1 MILWDCFTYFC
12 LKAKQ
17 QRGKE
22 KGVDVAREG
31 ERETEW
37 IGEGTAAERWFS
49 TCYFTS
55 SNGHNSWRWTRS
67 QPGAPSGSALLEVKR
82 TILGHL
88 PSSPRY
94 INRSLN
100 WKYKVARSNK
110 GCNHLKW
117 WLNLLCHNCPV
128 VYRSNSSH
136 FYIPISPEVHICH
149 SGDKMECL
157 LEFTD
162 CLVGM

>member
-22 KGVDVAREG
+22 KGGGCSKRGRKRERMDRGGYSSREVIFHLLLHFLKWSQQLALDQVTAR
-31 ERETEW
+31 
-37 IGEGTAAERWFS
+37 
-49 TCYFTS
+49 S
-55 SNGHNSWRWTRS
+55 SLWVCSVG
-67 QPGAPSGSALLEVKR
+67 GKK

-136 FYIPISPEVHICH
+136 FYIPISAEVHICH
-149 SGDKMECL
+149 SGDKMEWL